1 MQPKDKYF
9 GPEENDFS
17 IDEVWLEAFVRK
29 VIEKVK
35 AEDFNNELFYKKRE

>member
-9 GPEENDFS
+9 GPEES
-17 IDEVWLEAFVRK
+17 ELSVDEEWLEAFVRK

-35 AEDFNNELFYKKRE
+35 AEDFNNELFYKKGE